1 MLRIKSVPRFVGGPA
16 GLILLAV
23 LGCCDRGAV
32 PAVPSAGSPQA
43 SVADLSS
50 FRPQAE
56 FDGRIVF
63 QSDLSGN
70 NDIYL
75 LTADGLR
82 RLTGDAASDEYPR
95 WSPDGR
101 SIAFTSNRGGTYQI
115 YVMDADG
122 GNVRRVTSG
131 PDDAIEEGWHPDG
144 KRIAYTV
151 QRKKAIGRSY
161 RLWTA
166 DLASGA
172 ATALLPEFN
181 GSTALPDFSPA
192 APLLA
197 FTGKRTRGWDAF
209 LADLRTGEIR
219 ALTEGGKS
227 CRPRFSPDGTRI
239 AYVSSTADGKG
250 DVWIVNPDGGGK
262 ERLTDRPDSYD
273 YYPAWSPDGKWIVF
287 ASGTEHYPTE
297 GIWELALIKPGT
309 NLVVPLFKSGGRDVY
324 PDWR

>member
-1 MLRIKSVPRFVGGPA
+1 MSRKKGVPRFVGASA
-16 GLILLAV
+16 GLIFLV
-23 LGCCDRGAV
+23 ILGCRGRDAG
-32 PAVPSAGSPQA
+32 PSAPPADLAAAQA
-43 SVADLSS
+43 VDLSS
-50 FRPQAE
+50 FRPQVE

-63 QSDLSGN
+63 QSDLDGD

-75 LTADGLR
+75 LTAGGLR
-82 RLTGDAASDEYPR
+82 RLTRDPASDEFPR
-95 WSPDGR
+95 WSPDSR
-101 SIAFTSNRGGTYQI
+101 SIAFTSNRGGSYQI

-122 GNVRRVTSG
+122 KNVRRVTPG
-131 PDDAIEEGWHPDG
+131 PDDAIEEGWYPDG

-161 RLWTA
+161 RLMTV
-166 DLASGA
+166 DLSSGA
-172 ATALLPEFN
+172 VTPLLPDFA
-181 GSTALPDFSPA
+181 GSTALPDFSPT

-197 FTGKRTRGWDAF
+197 FTGKRTMGWDAF
-209 LADLRTGEIR
+209 LADLRTGDVR
-219 ALTEGGKS
+219 ALSEGGKS

-239 AYVSSTADGKG
+239 AFVSSAADGKG
-250 DVWIVNPDGGGK
+250 DVWLVNPDGGGK
-262 ERLTDRPDSYD
+262 ERLTDRPDAYD

-297 GIWELALIKPGT
+297 GIWELALAKLGT